1 MPNICVKNVYSQ
13 RINQCI
19 SSDLLSTIQIK
30 QNINIINWWLTRFIQ
45 VFILF
50 FYNLFSTTLKLLF
63 NLLNKS
69 FTHNPQHLLIRLIKE
84 N

>member
-1 MPNICVKNVYSQ
+1 MPNICVKNVYIQ
-13 RINQCI
+13 RINRCI
-19 SSDLLSTIQIK
+19 SGGLLSTIQIK
-30 QNINIINWWLTRFIQ
+30 QIVNIINWWLTQFIK
-45 VFILF
+45 VFMPVL
-50 FYNLFSTTLKLLF
+50 YKLFSTTLKQLF